1 MNEASDL
8 RRRMNPAFRAVEGGL
23 FSRVTKADVGDT
35 VQALLDAGGANLAW
49 ADPFAPD
56 PSLPEPVMQ
65 AMLQALAGGKISHY
79 VMPIGDPALRE
90 LIAKNLTQ
98 RDGVPVDPGR
108 NVVICPGSDSGLLFA
123 MMPFIEPGDEVLI
136 PDPSYP
142 SNFLNA
148 KLLGGVSVPVPLR
161 EEDGYQLRYED
172 LAARLTSRTK
182 MVLITHPNNPTTTV
196 FRRESIEAL
205 CRFVVENDLILV
217 SDQAFEDHI
226 FDGIEFVSPCLLP
239 GMWERTVT
247 VRSISKG
254 YGLSGLR
261 IGYLVADDHIMDVM
275 YGAAVNVMGA
285 PNTLASI
292 GACAAL
298 SDPTILPDYSAR
310 LLRRRDLAYSILS
323 AAPGVQMRPSES
335 GILSWLN
342 IERLGTD
349 AEVADW
355 LLERCKI
362 MVNRGSG
369 YGARGAGHLRIVS
382 ACFWNDEDAKL
393 RFERIRDAL
402 AELAE
407 KKRLAT

>member
-1 MNEASDL
+1 MFAENDL
-8 RRRMNPAFRAVEGGL
+8 RRRMRPAFQAVQGGL

-35 VQALLDAGGANLAW
+35 VQALVDAGGANMAW

-56 PSLPEPVMQ
+56 GALPPSVLA
-65 AMLQALAGGKISHY
+65 AMRQTLERAAAGHY
-79 VMPIGDPALRE
+79 VMPIGDAALRE
-90 LIAKNLTQ
+90 IIARRLTA
-98 RDGVPVDPGR
+98 RDGVPVEADR

-123 MMPFIEPGDEVLI
+123 MMPFLEPLDEVLI

-148 KLLGGVSVPVPLR
+148 RLLGAVPVSVPLR
-161 EEDGYQLRYED
+161 EEDGYQLRLED
-172 LAARLTSRTK
+172 LQARLTGRTK
-182 MVLITHPNNPTTTV
+182 MVLLTHPNNPTTTV

-205 CRFVVENDLILV
+205 RDFVVRNDLILV

-261 IGYLVADDHIMDVM
+261 IGYLVADDHIMDVL

-285 PNTLASI
+285 PNTLASA
-292 GACAAL
+292 GARAAL
-298 SDPTILPDYSAR
+298 TDESLLPAYYER
-310 LLRRRDLAYSILS
+310 LRRRRDLAYSILS
-323 AAPGVQMRPSES
+323 AAPGVRMRPAES
-335 GILSWLN
+335 GILSWLDVS
-342 IERLGTD
+342 RLGTD

-355 LLERCKI
+355 LLARCKI
-362 MVNRGSG
+362 MVNCGSA
-369 YGARGAGHLRIVS
+369 YGAQGAGHLRVVS
-382 ACFWNDEDAKL
+382 ACFARDEDAAV
-393 RFERIRDAL
+393 RFTAIRDAL
-402 AELAE
+402 AELAQQ
-407 KKRLAT
+407 KGIT